1 VARCSQ
7 VFGERAGYVGEP
19 TGLGQRRHLRGEK
32 ANGRIHVGLR
42 GAIMSLASASFICS
56 SMQRFLIG
64 LTLTLLLIVSIGIGI
79 AVARWPEW
87 RHFVF

>member
-1 VARCSQ
+1 MAAAAASS
-7 VFGERAGYVGEP
+7 VF
-19 TGLGQRRHLRGEK
+19 
-32 ANGRIHVGLR
+32 
-42 GAIMSLASASFICS
+42 S

-64 LTLTLLLIVSIGIGI
+64 LTLTVLLIVSIGVGI

>member
-1 VARCSQ
+1 MAP
-7 VFGERAGYVGEP
+7 A
-19 TGLGQRRHLRGEK
+19 
-32 ANGRIHVGLR
+32 
-42 GAIMSLASASFICS
+42 LASLTLP

-64 LTLTLLLIVSIGIGI
+64 LTLALLLIISIGIGI

>member
-1 VARCSQ
+1 MALAPASL
-7 VFGERAGYVGEP
+7 VF
-19 TGLGQRRHLRGEK
+19 
-32 ANGRIHVGLR
+32 
-42 GAIMSLASASFICS
+42 SF
-56 SMQRFLIG
+56 MQRFLIG

>member
-1 VARCSQ
+1 MAPAPARLT
-7 VFGERAGYVGEP
+7 FP
-19 TGLGQRRHLRGEK
+19 
-32 ANGRIHVGLR
+32 
-42 GAIMSLASASFICS
+42 

-79 AVARWPEW
+79 AVARLPEW

>member
-1 VARCSQ
+1 
-7 VFGERAGYVGEP
+7 
-19 TGLGQRRHLRGEK
+19 
-32 ANGRIHVGLR
+32 
-42 GAIMSLASASFICS
+42 
-56 SMQRFLIG
+56 MQRFLIG